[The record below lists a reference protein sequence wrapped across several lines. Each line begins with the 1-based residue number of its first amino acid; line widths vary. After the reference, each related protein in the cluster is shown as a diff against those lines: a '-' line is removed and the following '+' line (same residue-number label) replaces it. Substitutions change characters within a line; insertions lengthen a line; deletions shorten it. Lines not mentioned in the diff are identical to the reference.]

1 NRIVPSMDVTWA
13 SMSLLAPGV
22 AMKGDMGE
30 IPPTELTVKL
40 RVNRPYE
47 KEEGTNENLG
57 YPLYEFVMDGFAPT
71 KQSQS
76 TAESA
81 LDLLRVVPNP
91 YYGYSEYEVT
101 EIDNVVKVVNIPAD
115 CQVRIYSL
123 DGRFVREY
131 KVSQPYGNTAETG
144 GSRNGIGRVGFGT
157 NGPDSEEQI
166 TTSLDWDL
174 KNYASVPV
182 ASGVYLIH
190 VRVEGVGT
198 RVLKSFIINR
208 AFDAQR
214 L

>member
-1 NRIVPSMDVTWA
+1 
-13 SMSLLAPGV
+13 MSLLGAG
-22 AMKGDMGE
+22 AQMKGNMGE

-101 EIDNVVKVVNIPAD
+101 ELDNVVKIVNLPASY
-115 CQVRIYSL
+115 QIRIYSL

-131 KVSQPYGNTAETG
+131 KTDQVYGNTPETG
-144 GSRNGIGRVGFGT
+144 GSRNGLGRVGFST

-166 TTSLDWDL
+166 TTSLEWDL
-174 KNYASVPV
+174 KNYVGVPV

-208 AFDAQR
+208 ALDSQR